1 VTERLG
7 ETVRHVVGVALLVAT
22 VFGGQTHAST
32 LDLALEESACIAD
45 PSDPGS
51 WRILLRFEIPDVLGG
66 AAVDLAVLRVEVPTD
81 SQEAR
86 EVSVEIFPVT
96 CVWSAEGVVWGEEW
110 QSGEGVW
117 DAHRGSIGSV
127 IGSEQGELRADV
139 TAIVGRWL
147 RDDAEAHGLVLA
159 PSAGGPPPA
168 LTGPPPEVSLRV
180 WYTGAQRSGPSPVG
194 D

>member
-1 VTERLG
+1 V
-7 ETVRHVVGVALLVAT
+7 
-22 VFGGQTHAST
+22 
-32 LDLALEESACIAD
+32 LE
-45 PSDPGS
+45 
-51 WRILLRFEIPDVLGG
+51 G